1 MTEQDD
7 DGYCLD
13 GDGYC
18 GECKKKLT
26 EKNRYSDW
34 TCKDCAK
41 ELGT

>member
-1 MTEQDD
+1 MTGSNGLYD
-7 DGYCLD
+7 D

-41 ELGT
+41 EM